1 MNVVTLTGNICNV
14 LELKSTQSGKQVCNL
29 NLAVKR
35 PYASDTTDFIPIV
48 VWGKQAE
55 HLCAYM
61 GKGSKI
67 AVSGILTTRKWQD
80 KDGNNRVAYEVMA
93 NTVEFLDRK
102 AEGQGQQS
110 NTASADFDS
119 EYDFSQYNDEDCP
132 F

>member
-1 MNVVTLTGNICNV
+1 MNIITLTGNICNV
-14 LELKSTQSGKQVCNL
+14 LELKQTNSGKAVCNL

-55 HLCAYM
+55 YLCMYC

-67 AVSGILTTRKWQD
+67 AVSGVLTTRKWQD

-110 NTASADFDS
+110 STASADFDS
-119 EYDFSQYNDEDCP
+119 EYDFSAYNDEDCP